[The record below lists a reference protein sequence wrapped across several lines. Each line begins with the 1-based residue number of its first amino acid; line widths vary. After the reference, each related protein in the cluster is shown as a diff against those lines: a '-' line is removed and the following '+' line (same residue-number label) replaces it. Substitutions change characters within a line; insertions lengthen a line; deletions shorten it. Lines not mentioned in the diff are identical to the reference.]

1 MNAQFVVSQLLNGVQ
16 FGVFLYLM
24 AAGLTLVLGVMD
36 IISLVHGSLFML
48 GAYFAAATFEQ
59 TGSFVLA
66 LAAAVAGTG
75 LLGLLLHTALL
86 ARLQSGGHLK
96 QVLATFGLTLF
107 FNECVRILWGPS
119 AHYMQVPGVLSGTV
133 SLGAITYPA
142 YRLAIVGVG
151 LVVAVAL
158 WALIHKTR
166 VGMLI
171 RAGATNRDTVEAL
184 GVNIIALNAAIF
196 ALGAALAG
204 LAGGVAAPLLSVQ
217 SGMGDS
223 ILIMALVVIVLGGVG
238 SSKGA
243 FVAAI
248 FVALVDTA
256 GRVFI
261 PLLFRS
267 LMDRSLANAAGPAIA
282 SMLIY
287 CVTAVI
293 LAVRPEG
300 LFSTRNR

>member
-48 GAYFAAATFEQ
+48 GAYFAAITFEQ
-59 TGSFVLA
+59 SGSFVLA
-66 LAAAVAGTG
+66 LATAVAGTG

-107 FNECVRILWGPS
+107 FNEFVRILWGPS
-119 AHYMQVPGVLSGTV
+119 AHYMQVPGIFSGTV
-133 SLGAITYPA
+133 SLGSVTYPA
-142 YRLAIVGVG
+142 YRLAIVGAG
-151 LVVAVAL
+151 ILVAIAL
-158 WALIHKTR
+158 WVLIHKTR

-293 LAVRPEG
+293 LTVRPEG